1 MNRRTV
7 LAAAAA
13 ALVAGTLGWNGVAAQ
28 ELTSIKIGAIGPK
41 TGPLAGGAAVTHWPN
56 IQLWVETVN
65 EKGGIMLSSIG
76 KRVPIELIEYDDRT
90 SNEEAVK
97 AVERLA
103 TQDEAD
109 FIIAPYGTALNLATA
124 PLFAKHGY
132 PQIAV
137 TAISDRG
144 PDFVERWP
152 NSFWVLGSST
162 AFASAVAEVLKRMR
176 EEGTIGD
183 KVAMVNVADAFGI
196 ELANAGRKAMED
208 AGFDLVYDKSYPLGT
223 QDLSPVINEAKRSE
237 PDAFV
242 AFSYPPDTFA
252 LTEQAGISGLNPKA
266 FYVGV
271 ATAFPGYAGKFGAA
285 AEGVMGAGGVNPNT
299 AKMKEYRERHME
311 VTGKPADYWAS
322 AVVYASL
329 ELLEQAIERVGKIDR
344 AAVIDELRTG
354 EFDTVIGTV
363 KFNNNINENYW
374 TVGQWQDGT
383 FYGIAS
389 TGMEGAKEPILKPA
403 WN

>member
-329 ELLEQAIERVGKIDR
+329 EMLEQAIERVGEIDR